1 MNLFSSHKL
10 ARIIST
16 VFVPPSFTIIIFTI
30 FAFQLE
36 SESSKQAATILIALV
51 FGFIAPIVLF
61 LILRKKGKLADQD
74 ASIKEERTIPFL
86 IAIVFYLIGLMLM
99 IKYQLNIISIAFW
112 FCYISNTLIT
122 IFINKFWKI
131 SAHAMGAAGP
141 FAAITFVFGWLG
153 LMIVANCNFSWM
165 GENRIKM
172 SYDFTSCSW
181 NIISIYFSLFAD
193 VFNNEIFLNCHFE
206 GVFGLRNLK
215 NECFRISP
223 FGRNDIFKN
232 RNNYKWS
239 E

>member
-36 SESSKQAATILIALV
+36 FESSKQVATILIALV

-61 LILRKKGKLADQD
+61 LILRKKGKLTDQD

-86 IAIVFYLIGLMLM
+86 IAIVFYFIGLMLM

-122 IFINKFWKI
+122 IFINRSWKI

-153 LMIVANCNFSWM
+153 LMMLPIVILVGWA
-165 GENRIKM
+165 RIELKCH
-172 SYDFTSCSW
+172 T
-181 NIISIYFSLFAD
+181 ISQVVAGILLAFISVYLQMFLITKYF
-193 VFNNEIFLNCHFE
+193 
-206 GVFGLRNLK
+206 
-215 NECFRISP
+215 
-223 FGRNDIFKN
+223 
-232 RNNYKWS
+232 
-239 E
+239 

>member
-1 MNLFSSHKL
+1 LNLFYSHKL

-16 VFVPPSFTIIIFTI
+16 VFVPPSFTIIIYTL

-36 SESSKQAATILIALV
+36 SEPSKQAATILIALV
-51 FGFIAPIVLF
+51 FGFIAPIALF

-112 FCYISNTLIT
+112 FCYISNTVIT

-141 FAAITFVFGWLG
+141 FAAVVFVFGLIG
-153 LMIVANCNFSWM
+153 FVMLPIVLLVGWS
-165 GENRIKM
+165 RIELKCHTI
-172 SYDFTSCSW
+172 SQVVAGILLAFTSVYIQVSL
-181 NIISIYFSLFAD
+181 IIKYFS
-193 VFNNEIFLNCHFE
+193 
-206 GVFGLRNLK
+206 
-215 NECFRISP
+215 
-223 FGRNDIFKN
+223 
-232 RNNYKWS
+232 Y
-239 E
+239 